1 MARIKTNTYTY
12 TKSYSIIEDYKRN
25 GKKTTRVVDN
35 IGNYE
40 KVSKLAAEQGID
52 VDTWL
57 NNYLNNYKKEH
68 GISTENNKVIIEKYS
83 DKLINKNVINKFNV
97 GYLFLKKIYYSLKI
111 DKIVKTI
118 TKKYKFEFNL
128 NEVLAYLVYSRI
140 IYPSSKLKTYELSKH
155 FLETPKYNLENLY
168 RGLTYLNTDLDYIQK
183 ELYNNSK
190 SIVDRD
196 TRILYYDCTNYY
208 FDISVED
215 DVRKYTGNAKDKK
228 SKPVVGMG
236 LFLDGK
242 GYPLAMN
249 IFAGSDNESTTLI
262 PLQEKILGIDPN
274 TKLEIEGFDLEN
286 SKTIICTD
294 AAMCTDD
301 IKLFNVKD
309 GRAFVITQSIKKLKK
324 IYKEEVFEDDNWRIM
339 GDLKNVYKLS
349 DILND
354 EKKCTENYETIFY
367 KIVQTETKSV
377 KQDLIVTFQI
387 KYRDYLRNVRN
398 GQIQRA
404 KNKISSTKGEKLKLS
419 TNPNDYRRLIKEEI
433 TTKKT
438 KDNDNEQNSLNE
450 PKKKEKYNYKY
461 SIDESVIK
469 EEEKYDG
476 YYGVTTNLNGNIED
490 ILQISKNRWEIEENF
505 RMLKTDFESGT
516 IYLSRIDRITAH
528 FLTCFISLLIYRIL
542 ENKLDYKYTNT
553 QIIDKLREM
562 MVYEEKGAGYSPAYV
577 RNDLTDD
584 LHEVFGFRTD
594 YEIIN
599 YEDYEKIFQLL
610 KNGTSTPKK

>member
-68 GISTENNKVIIEKYS
+68 GISIESNKVIIEKYS
-83 DKLINKNVINKFNV
+83 NKLIDKNVINKFNV

-118 TKKYKFEFNL
+118 TKKYKFEFDL

-140 IYPSSKLKTYELSKH
+140 IYPSSKLKTYELSKN
-155 FLETPKYNLENLY
+155 FLETPKYNLVNLY
-168 RGLTYLNTDLDYIQK
+168 RGLTYLNIELDYIQK

-196 TRILYYDCTNYY
+196 TRIIYYDCTNYY

-236 LFLDGK
+236 LFLDSK

-301 IKLFNVKD
+301 IKLFNVKN
-309 GRAFVITQSIKKLKK
+309 GRSFVITQSIKKLKK

-339 GDLKNVYKLS
+339 GDLKHVYKLS

-354 EKKCTENYETIFY
+354 EKKCSENYETIFY

-433 TTKKT
+433 TTMKT
-438 KDNDNEQNSLNE
+438 KSNVNDNEQNSLNE
-450 PKKKEKYNYKY
+450 PKKKEKYIYKY

-490 ILQISKNRWEIEENF
+490 ILKISKNRWEIEENF

-516 IYLSRIDRITAH
+516 IYLSRKDRIAAH
-528 FLTCFISLLIYRIL
+528 FLTCFISLLIYRII

-553 QIIDKLREM
+553 QIIEKLRDME
-562 MVYEEKGAGYSPAYV
+562 VYEEKGAGYCPAYV

-584 LHEVFGFRTD
+584 LHKTFGFRTD

-610 KNGTSTPKK
+610 KK